1 MTPGVVTLQIGSTTA
16 KMAKSVV
23 SVDRPGLETLAI
35 LTRQALI
42 HNP

>member
-1 MTPGVVTLQIGSTTA
+1 MPSGVVTIQIGSTIA

-23 SVDRPGLETLAI
+23 SVDRPGWEIFAI
-35 LTRQALI
+35 LTHQVLI